1 MISESFSGSF
11 RSSSLRGTTGGS
23 VCCCDGGSGSGGG
36 ERGSKLNDGS
46 KDSREFGGGLTAR
59 GFGEAGLGVGDGG
72 FGDGEA
78 VGGGEGGI
86 GGGEGGIGGKGEENS
101 GEGIPAGG
109 AGKSIVGSVRGAA
122 NLGEVRRGTRAI
134 ENGLLEGRGGKVCG
148 RRPASAGVSSTKP
161 TEPGIFFEEFPPP

>member
-1 MISESFSGSF
+1 
-11 RSSSLRGTTGGS
+11 
-23 VCCCDGGSGSGGG
+23 
-36 ERGSKLNDGS
+36 
-46 KDSREFGGGLTAR
+46 
-59 GFGEAGLGVGDGG
+59 LGVGDGG

-78 VGGGEGGI
+78 VGAGEGGI
-86 GGGEGGIGGKGEENS
+86 GGGGGKGEENT